1 MALSFQVLVIP
12 GLKILLFLL
21 LWGLLWLPIAVVLGR
36 RLQWHPR
43 QGTLPFQKLP
53 LVASLYCLA
62 PLVLWVMIHWEGRP
76 LSDYGWQWQPP
87 LASSLGLGWLLG
99 LGSLALVFGLETIG
113 GWIQWR
119 GEGWGQW
126 WRLLVPLAL
135 LSLWIGLTEEFIF
148 RGLFLTQLSQNGSGL
163 GSAVLI
169 SLLFALL
176 HLFWERPL
184 TLPQLPG
191 LWLMGMVLAMA
202 RGVDDGGLGIAWGL
216 HSAWVFGLA
225 SLDAAQLLHYP
236 SQEGNWLLGKGNQ
249 PLAGVAGLLCLGMT
263 GVALWW
269 LFPQA
274 PWYPTF

>member
-1 MALSFQVLVIP
+1 MELNFHIFVIP

-21 LWGLLWLPIAVVLGR
+21 LWGLLWLPIAVCLGR
-36 RLQWHPR
+36 RLEWHPG
-43 QGTLPFQKLP
+43 QETLPSQKLP
-53 LVASLYCLA
+53 LVASLYGLA
-62 PLVLWVMIHWEGRP
+62 PLVLGVIIHWDSRP
-76 LSDYGWQWQPP
+76 LADYGWHWQPS
-87 LASSLGLGWLLG
+87 LAYSLGLGWLLG
-99 LGSLALVFGLETIG
+99 LGSLGMVFAIETGG

-119 GEGWGQW
+119 GEHWGQW

-148 RGLFLTQLSQNGSGL
+148 RGLFLTQLSRDFPGL
-163 GSAVLI
+163 SAAIFV

-176 HLFWERPL
+176 HLVWERSL

-225 SLDAAQLLHYP
+225 SLDSAQLIHYP
-236 SQEGNWLLGKGNQ
+236 SPAGHWFLGKGNQ
-249 PLAGVAGLLCLGMT
+249 PLAGVAGLLCLGIT
-263 GVALWW
+263 GLCLWL
-269 LFPQA
+269 LFPTA